1 MAKISS
7 SYPVPPN
14 MESIINGH
22 TVGLGG
28 VGILGGLAG
37 PGADLPAIAASWVTM
52 TLHLAEEAG
61 HHLERDAVKKICLA
75 VATGAGA
82 FLAGTKLA
90 ATVGGWIAATFTFG
104 TSLLVS
110 AGGNAALNA
119 AFTRAYG
126 RSCARYFL
134 QSEKIDGFDVVVAVL
149 IALIGA
155 EMGIKMGN
163 SELIAA

>member
-7 SYPVPPN
+7 SYPIPPN
-14 MESIINGH
+14 MESIITGH
-22 TVGLGG
+22 TLGLGG

-37 PGADLPAIAASWVTM
+37 PGADLPVIAGSWVSM
-52 TLHLAEEAG
+52 TLQLADEAG
-61 HHLERDAVKKICLA
+61 HHMERDLVKKICLA

-82 FLAGTKLA
+82 FLAGTKVA
-90 ATVGGWIAATFTFG
+90 ATAAGWITAAFTLG
-104 TSLLVS
+104 ASLLVS

-134 QSEKIDGFDVVVAVL
+134 QSDKIDGFDVVVAVL

-155 EMGIKMGN
+155 EMGINMG
-163 SELIAA
+163 SSSLVTA